1 MSIQKSELHS
11 QEHTSPVNYI
21 VGFVLSIVL
30 TLLAYFAVVN
40 EWFSTR
46 GIIFFIVTLA
56 LVQFAVQLFFFLHL
70 GQEGR
75 PRWRLATLGFMV
87 VIVAILVF
95 GSLWIMDN
103 LNYNMQHMSPTDQK
117 IYLHE
122 NEGI

>member
-1 MSIQKSELHS
+1 MKE
-11 QEHTSPVNYI
+11 QEAHTNPTNYI
-21 VGFVLSIVL
+21 VGFLLSIVL

-46 GIIFFIVTLA
+46 GVLFFIVTLA

-75 PRWRLATLGFMV
+75 PRWRLAMLGFMV

-103 LNYNMQHMSPTDQK
+103 LDYNMQHMSPTDQK
-117 IYLHE
+117 VYLHE

>member
-1 MSIQKSELHS
+1 MSEIKSESHS
-11 QEHTSPVNYI
+11 QEHASPINYI

-46 GIIFFIVTLA
+46 GIVFFIVTLA

-95 GSLWIMDN
+95 GSLWIMEN
-103 LNYNMQHMSPTDQK
+103 LNYNMQHMSPTEQK
-117 IYLHE
+117 VYLHE
-122 NEGI
+122 NEGF

>member
-1 MSIQKSELHS
+1 MKHTEQ
-11 QEHTSPVNYI
+11 HTSPVNYI

-46 GIIFFIVTLA
+46 GIVFFIVTLA
-56 LVQFAVQLFFFLHL
+56 LVQFAVQMLFFLHL
-70 GQEGR
+70 GQEKR

-87 VIVAILVF
+87 IIVGILVF

-103 LNYNMQHMSPTDQK
+103 LNYNMMHMTPSQQEEYVRD
-117 IYLHE
+117 
-122 NEGI
+122 NEDL